1 MFAQNGREK
10 KKKVVK
16 LHGKPFI
23 RLKLFPLA
31 TRAFTTCN
39 QKKVNQKS
47 NTIFLL
53 NSNIVERSYIKF
65 GSSFLYRY
73 LF

>member
-1 MFAQNGREK
+1 MYEKQDREEK
-10 KKKVVK
+10 KKLFK

-31 TRAFTTCN
+31 TQAFTTCN

-65 GSSFLYRY
+65 GNSFLYRY